1 MFEVS
6 CASWL
11 FSVFNAEGTDSEPRV
26 DFRMDESSDVPILEE
41 RSSSPIDFLQDQW
54 LVGTDIENIER
65 YIDCNRISHF
75 FTYLSLQHLSRQQIV
90 DSVSVCFQ
98 QRYERDAKFAQQTQ
112 GHNAF
117 ATEKPRY
124 VSHVSM

>member
-1 MFEVS
+1 MS
-6 CASWL
+6 RAPWP

-26 DFRMDESSDVPILEE
+26 DFRIDESSDVPILEE

-65 YIDCNRISHF
+65 YIDCGTISHLFF
-75 FTYLSLQHLSRQQIV
+75 FTCLSLQHLSRLQTV
-90 DSVSVCFQ
+90 ESVSLCFS
-98 QRYERDAKFAQQTQ
+98 QRYERDAKLAQQTQ

-117 ATEKPRY
+117 AAEKPRC